1 MFVLNL
7 LFVSEKLIN
16 LIETEL
22 FNIWKQFDYVRVR
35 KRLVFS
41 GSSILLLTLWKID
54 RVLCSE
60 ITIVNPIKRTES

>member
-7 LFVSEKLIN
+7 LSVSEKLIN

-22 FNIWKQFDYVRVR
+22 FNIWKQFDYVRMR

-41 GSSILLLTLWKID
+41 GILYFYA
-54 RVLCSE
+54 LCE
-60 ITIVNPIKRTES
+60 K